1 MSLFDKLQSEL
12 DDRNEEGGISTVDLL
27 ELPESLRRIMRHMLR
42 AVTMPRKDVLTLV
55 ASWPEKDRISEEE
68 LDKALK
74 SLVHQGWLIEMGEG
88 DLLGYRVNLRRKK
101 GSQLSIFNTIGE
113 KIDERMEAAR
123 KAAEEKAAQE
133 GGEGTPPPEDE

>member
-1 MSLFDKLQSEL
+1 MSLFDKLQNQL

-27 ELPESLRRIMRHMLR
+27 ELPEQWRRIMKHMLR
-42 AVTMPRKDVLTLV
+42 AVTMPRKDIVTV
-55 ASWPEKDRISEEE
+55 IASWPEKDRFTEAE

-101 GSQLSIFNTIGE
+101 GSDLSIWGTIGD
-113 KIDERMEAAR
+113 KIDERMQQQKLAASEPPPDEAA
-123 KAAEEKAAQE
+123 
-133 GGEGTPPPEDE
+133 PPES